1 MEIWTIIVKSNAFNF
16 LILLGF
22 IIILAKV
29 FKVGNLIDSACNKV
43 KENVQNSDIAK
54 ENSEQKLKEA
64 NETVKNIANEV
75 KEIFDNAQKNAE
87 LIGEKI
93 LKDADIRRENIYD
106 NAQKTIEKEGKK
118 NCNDT
123 HPKNSSCFF

>member
-118 NCNDT
+118 IAMT
-123 HPKNSSCFF
+123 LTQKTV